1 MQNIRS
7 ESRNLRPSPRV
18 RAARRRAGVLLAG
31 VVLAGPFGAPKL
43 LAAVPDPVQLHVVD
57 DGESLWEL
65 ARIYSPGGDPRAFVH
80 EVRRLN
86 HLASPQVFPG
96 QSLILPH

>member
-7 ESRNLRPSPRV
+7 ESSTLGAGPGVRV
-18 RAARRRAGVLLAG
+18 ARRRAAVLLIG
-31 VVLAGPFGAPKL
+31 VVLTGSLGAPKL
-43 LAAVPDPVQLHVVD
+43 LAAAADPMEVHVVD
-57 DGESLWEL
+57 EGETLWLL
-65 ARIYSPGGDPRAFVH
+65 ARTYSQGEDPRAFVH